1 MNLILALISFLSGLL
16 MVWQWAGLHKMADWC
31 NRLVIK
37 AVDSN
42 AFCKVVGLVLS
53 KYGLIMGLIALGV
66 EFLLV
71 ADKDALKEG
80 MKNRGSYVTILVFE
94 VIFALGTLL

>member
-31 NRLVIK
+31 NRLVIR

-42 AFCKVVGLVLS
+42 AFVK
-53 KYGLIMGLIALGV
+53 
-66 EFLLV
+66 
-71 ADKDALKEG
+71 
-80 MKNRGSYVTILVFE
+80 
-94 VIFALGTLL
+94 

>member
-42 AFCKVVGLVLS
+42 AFCGLVLS
-53 KYGLIMGLIALGV
+53 KYGLIMGLIALGL

-94 VIFALGTLL
+94 VIFALDTLL